1 MTTYSDFKIVNSK
14 AMQIYGKPVFV
25 STRKDKKFM
34 IMNDNNKFIHFGQ
47 LGYDDFTKHKDEQRR
62 QAYLSRA
69 TKIKGIWKQ
78 DKYSPN
84 NLSIKLLWN
93 G

>member
-1 MTTYSDFKIVNSK
+1 MTIHSDFKIVNSK

-62 QAYLSRA
+62 QAYLARA
-69 TKIKGIWKQ
+69 NKIKGNWIQ

>member
-1 MTTYSDFKIVNSK
+1 M
-14 AMQIYGKPVFV
+14 
-25 STRKDKKFM
+25 
-34 IMNDNNKFIHFGQ
+34 NNKFIHFGQ

-62 QAYLSRA
+62 QAYLARA
-69 TKIKGIWKQ
+69 NKIKGNWIQ